1 MKGSALNKA
10 PQAQAAKGTATPIKE
25 VSSPIKQKH
34 EVAPSQSEQMQEA
47 EIELE
52 KMMVGHKMIQAE
64 QEIEALKLSLETERL
79 QVFTLRSTISQHKE
93 QVDLLRQTIAQ
104 QSDRLL
110 TSAEKIEV
118 LSKGFDVQQKKLR
131 KWADLYKSLLSQQA
145 LMDHELLMAAKG
157 ASIAA
162 MQTHQEIEQLDVER
176 LRVLAPKGCPIAF
189 DDKFTVIATE

>member
-1 MKGSALNKA
+1 
-10 PQAQAAKGTATPIKE
+10 
-25 VSSPIKQKH
+25 
-34 EVAPSQSEQMQEA
+34 MQEA